1 LACTEIKGV
10 AMRRVIGIAGLIV
23 LLGSTASP
31 TAVAGTGLPTHLPG
45 LLDAASVARDRN
57 GIAHILARNDHDLY
71 FLQGWVHAQDRLF
84 QMDVSRRTPSGTLA
98 ELFGTGALPS
108 DVQLRTLGLRRAA
121 ARSLPVLSDGT
132 KAALRAYADGVNAW
146 ITGHPLPPEYTA
158 LGLTS
163 VEPWT
168 PLDTVTIGK
177 AIAFQLSF
185 DVDIEDTL
193 TYLRYVGTGAALG
206 FDGNALFYDDTFRLA
221 PFSDASTVPDATRA
235 AAPAP
240 AGSGA
245 IRHLRETLDPD
256 AVRLAR
262 AWLHQIES
270 VPFLTGVLDEQS
282 RAGSNEWGVAGSRS
296 TSGFPLIAND
306 PHLSLGMPS
315 TFYPV
320 HLRDGSMDVYGEGFA
335 GTPGVI
341 LGHNRFVAWGAT
353 TNPMDVTD
361 TFQERIEPDPSSPS
375 GLSTIYRGQPE
386 HVLAIPET
394 YRANVGGQL
403 VVIPPSSQI
412 PPATL
417 IVPRRNQ
424 GPIVSLDQSAGT
436 ALSIQYTGFSP
447 TREVDSFFVWDR
459 ARSLADFERGLE
471 SFDVGSQNWAFADVR
486 GNLAYFTSA
495 EMPLREDLEAGHVNG
510 LPPWFIRNGTGGN
523 EWLPA
528 THSYSGQALPY
539 EILPPDEMPHVVNP
553 SAGFFVNANNDPV
566 GTTLDNDPL
575 NQLRPTGGI
584 YYLNPGYDGFRA
596 GRITEMVRQRLGAG
610 GRVSFADMQA
620 MQSDVALIDAEV
632 FLPAVQRAFQRAQTS
647 AVPELAALAAYPGV
661 AEAEGRLAAWDF
673 TTPTGIPEGY
683 DATDVH
689 GRLSTPSAREVDDS
703 VAATIYAL
711 WRGRA
716 LANTID
722 ATLGALGL
730 PSPGSDQSLAA
741 LRHLLDTFDQHQGIG
756 ASGVDFFAVPGVADP
771 ADRRDILLLRSVRE
785 ALDRL
790 ASPALAPAFGGST
803 NQADYRWGRLHRI
816 VFDHPLGGIWN
827 VPPGGGAFPQPLP
840 GLPGVPTDGGF
851 KTVDVANHN
860 ARAFDVNG
868 FMFGSGPNRRSVV
881 EVAPGRTRAVSA
893 LPGGTSGEVGDPHYV
908 DLLPDWLTD
917 EAYPQPLRWSVLQKT
932 FVTIDRFVP

>member
-1 LACTEIKGV
+1 
-10 AMRRVIGIAGLIV
+10 MRRVLGIAALLV
-23 LLGSTASP
+23 LLGSTAPS
-31 TAVAGTGLPTHLPG
+31 TAAAGPRGPNHLPG

-57 GIAHILARNDHDLY
+57 GIAHITARNDHDLY

-98 ELFGTGALPS
+98 EMLGPGALPS

-121 ARSLPVLSDGT
+121 ARSIPVLSDGT
-132 KAALRAYADGVNAW
+132 RAALQAYADGVNAW
-146 ITGHPLPPEYTA
+146 VTGHALPPEYAT

-163 VEPWT
+163 FEPWT

-185 DVDIEDTL
+185 DVDIQNTL
-193 TYLRYVGTGAALG
+193 DYLRYVGTGAALG
-206 FDGNALFYDDTFRLA
+206 FDGNALFYDDAFRSA
-221 PFSDASTVPDATRA
+221 PFSDASTVPDATA
-235 AAPAP
+235 AVASAHAPT
-240 AGSGA
+240 GVSGA
-245 IRHLRETLDPD
+245 TPQDTLDPD

-262 AWLHQIES
+262 GWLQRIEK
-270 VPFLTGVLDEQS
+270 VPFLARVLDEGS

-296 TSGFPLIAND
+296 ASGFPMVAND
-306 PHLSLGMPS
+306 PHLALDMPS
-315 TFYPV
+315 TFYPI

-335 GTPGVI
+335 GAPGVI

-361 TFQERIEPDPSSPS
+361 TYQEQIVPDPSSPS
-375 GLSTIYRGQPE
+375 GLSTIYQGQPE
-386 HVLAIPET
+386 HVVAIPET
-394 YRANVGGQL
+394 YRANVGGHL
-403 VVIPPSSQI
+403 VVIPPSAQI

-424 GPIVSLDQSAGT
+424 GPIVSLDQSTGT

-447 TREVDSFFVWDR
+447 TRELDSFFVWDR
-459 ARSLADFERGLE
+459 ARNLSDFERGLE
-471 SFDVGSQNWAFADVR
+471 FFDVGSQNWAYADVR

-510 LPPWFIRNGTGGN
+510 LPPWFIRNGTGGD

-528 THSYSGQALPY
+528 THSYPGQALPY
-539 EILPPDEMPHVVNP
+539 EILPPEEMPHVVNP
-553 SAGFFVNANNDPV
+553 PAGFFVNANNDPA

-596 GRITEMVRQRLGAG
+596 GRITEMVRERLADG
-610 GRVSFADMQA
+610 GRISFAGMQA

-632 FLPAVQRAFQRAQTS
+632 FVPAVQRAFERARS
-647 AVPELAALAAYPGV
+647 SSVPELAALAADPRV
-661 AEAEGRLAAWDF
+661 AEAVGRLAAWDF

-683 DATDVH
+683 DASDVH
-689 GRLSTPSAREVDDS
+689 GQLSSPSAQEIEDS

-711 WRGRA
+711 WRSRA
-716 LANTID
+716 LVNTID
-722 ATLGALGL
+722 ATLGSLGL
-730 PSPGSDQSLAA
+730 PSPGSEQSLAA
-741 LRHLLDTFDQHQGIG
+741 LRHLLDTFDQHHGIG
-756 ASGVDFFAVPGVADP
+756 ASGLDFFAVPGVADP
-771 ADRRDILLLRSVRE
+771 ADRRDILLLRSLQE
-785 ALDRL
+785 GLDRL
-790 ASPALAPAFGGST
+790 SSPAFAPAFGGST
-803 NQADYRWGRLHRI
+803 NQVDYRWGRLHRI
-816 VFDHPLGGIWN
+816 VFDHPLGGIWS
-827 VPPGGGAFPQPLP
+827 VPPAGGAFPQPLT

-851 KTVDVANHN
+851 ETVDVGNHSV
-860 ARAFDVNG
+860 RAFDVNA
-868 FMFGSGPNRRSVV
+868 FMFGSGPNRRFVGQL
-881 EVAPGRTRAVSA
+881 APGRTRAVSA

-932 FVTIDRFVP
+932 FVMVDRFVP